1 MSWRAPRAVEDAVSS
16 NQFAFDLGGP
26 QPAPATEIL
35 YFALLPDEPAATQAL
50 AIAERDFADQAAD
63 GFIYRPDRLH
73 VSVDKRWQ
81 GRGIP
86 DFAVAD
92 ALRQGTRIDVPP
104 VEIRLD
110 RLVSNGNGR
119 DRPRALT
126 TRDAAP
132 GFSALVRQIGAL
144 KRPLAAIPHMTL
156 YRNDRVAPEIRVS
169 EPVSWVAR
177 ELVLIHARKGTG
189 SAKILARWPLLPA
202 R

>member
-1 MSWRAPRAVEDAVSS
+1 MSS
-16 NQFAFDLGGP
+16 NQFAFDLGCP
-26 QPAPATEIL
+26 QPAPAIDIL
-35 YFALLPDEPAATQAL
+35 YFALLPDEPAATKAL
-50 AIAERDFADQAAD
+50 AIAERDFADQMAD

-81 GRGIP
+81 GRGLP

-92 ALRQGTRIDVPP
+92 ALRQGDRVDVPA

-132 GFSALVRQIGAL
+132 GFSALVRQIEAL
-144 KRPLAAIPHMTL
+144 NRPLMAIPHMTL
-156 YRNDRVAPEIRVS
+156 YRNDRVAPDLRVS

-177 ELVLIHARKGTG
+177 ELVLIHARKGAG
-189 SAKILARWPLLPA
+189 STKILARWPLLPS

>member
-1 MSWRAPRAVEDAVSS
+1 MSS
-16 NQFAFDLGGP
+16 NQFAFDLGCP
-26 QPAPATEIL
+26 QPAPAIDIL
-35 YFALLPDEPAATQAL
+35 YFALLPDEPAATKAL
-50 AIAERDFADQAAD
+50 AIAERDFADQMAD

-81 GRGIP
+81 GRGLP

-92 ALRQGTRIDVPP
+92 ALRQGDRVDVPA

-132 GFSALVRQIGAL
+132 GFSALVRQIEAL
-144 KRPLAAIPHMTL
+144 KRPLMAIPHMTL
-156 YRNDRVAPEIRVS
+156 YRNDRVAPDLRVS

-177 ELVLIHARKGTG
+177 ELVLIHARQGAG
-189 SAKILARWPLLPA
+189 STKILARWPLLPS